1 MSDEDMVT
9 IRLSRSRA
17 EFLELNVATMLE
29 RTREAVSNGGSEE
42 RRTAL
47 GRRVVALATIH
58 DALRGALIDCSEPKS
73 RGYRSSSDDEVLA
86 LAP

>member
-1 MSDEDMVT
+1 MSDEEIIT

-29 RTREAVSNGGSEE
+29 RTREAVAAGGSEE

-47 GRRVVALATIH
+47 GRRIVALATIN
-58 DALRGALIDCSEPKS
+58 DALRGALIDCSEPRS
-73 RGYRSSSDDEVLA
+73 RDSRSSCDEILA
-86 LAP
+86 LAS